1 MKFAV
6 KLFVG
11 GKVFNE
17 EVQAVNR
24 DNAIDTAKAK
34 LYEGYI
40 DRPTPLSICRLKRE
54 TKIDDEDRECLYIHP
69 DKSETKIIAPNRNGC
84 PRNIYCTPR

>member
-24 DNAIDTAKAK
+24 DNAIDTAKARHPHARVIGVNPLVRQDWLCK
-34 LYEGYI
+34 LTLQAE
-40 DRPTPLSICRLKRE
+40 LSG
-54 TKIDDEDRECLYIHP
+54 H
-69 DKSETKIIAPNRNGC
+69 SW
-84 PRNIYCTPR
+84 

>member
-1 MKFAV
+1 MLFAV

-24 DNAIDTAKAK
+24 DNAIDTAKARNPHARVIGVNPLVRQDWLCK
-34 LYEGYI
+34 LTQQAE
-40 DRPTPLSICRLKRE
+40 LSG
-54 TKIDDEDRECLYIHP
+54 H
-69 DKSETKIIAPNRNGC
+69 SW
-84 PRNIYCTPR
+84 

>member
-24 DNAIDTAKAK
+24 DNAIDTAKARNPHAK
-34 LYEGYI
+34 VIGVN
-40 DRPTPLSICRLKRE
+40 PLVGK
-54 TKIDDEDRECLYIHP
+54 
-69 DKSETKIIAPNRNGC
+69 N
-84 PRNIYCTPR
+84 